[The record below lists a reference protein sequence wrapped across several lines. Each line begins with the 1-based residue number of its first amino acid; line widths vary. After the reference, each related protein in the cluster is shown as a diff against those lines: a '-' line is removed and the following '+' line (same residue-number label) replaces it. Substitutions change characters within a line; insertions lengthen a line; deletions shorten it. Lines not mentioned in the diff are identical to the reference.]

1 MANHDFVLV
10 YRDGI
15 EQWLRGEGCCVPTV
29 LPGNRYPT
37 MQEVVAAVEA
47 EGLQALVNGE
57 DIMVLPPRDAPSS
70 IEAQTHTLRYMEVS
84 GGEVVESAV
93 RSPVSYLVLIHSYRW
108 DELNVNETASITM
121 RGNFP
126 LELFL
131 VRRLTERC
139 GQLVLYP
146 DTGDPPVVIESGD
159 DVGRIASV
167 WLEAVSDQI
176 SWAEFYR
183 RIAAPS

>member
-1 MANHDFVLV
+1 MANDDFILI
-10 YRDGI
+10 YRDKI
-15 EQWLRGEGCCVPTV
+15 EQWLRGEGCSVPAV

-37 MQEVVAAVEA
+37 KEEVVAAVEA
-47 EGLQALVNGE
+47 EGLQALVDGE
-57 DIMVLPPRDAPSS
+57 DIMVLPPPGAPSS
-70 IEAQTHTLRYMEVS
+70 IEAQTHTLRYMEIS
-84 GGEVVESAV
+84 GGEVVESAG
-93 RSPVSYLVLIHSYRW
+93 RPRLNYLVRIHSYRW

-146 DTGDPPVVIESGD
+146 DTGDPPVVVEPD
-159 DVGRIASV
+159 DDIGRTASV
-167 WLEAVSDQI
+167 WLEAVNDEI
-176 SWAEFYR
+176 LWAEFYQ
-183 RIAAPS
+183 RIATPS